1 MIPEAIL
8 CHQAGCRARLR
19 IPAMRDDAG
28 YFERV
33 REALEGECE
42 TVRIDPRTGSVLL
55 VGMRSPLRDILGSAE
70 ADDLFVTSR
79 ATQRAGREGELV
91 PFVDR
96 AMTGLFRG
104 PRHWPAEMA
113 ALMLLL
119 AVIQIAR
126 GNIMAPAV
134 SLLWYASEAMHW
146 AELESA
152 QH

>member
-8 CHQAGCRARLR
+8 CHQAGSRARLR

-28 YFERV
+28 YFERA
-33 REALEGECE
+33 RAALEGECSE
-42 TVRIDPRTGSVLL
+42 VRVDARTGSILL
-55 VGMRSPLRDILGSAE
+55 VGMRSPLTQILGRAA
-70 ADDLFVTSR
+70 ADDLFVLSGDSR
-79 ATQRAGREGELV
+79 RQGGQDELV

-96 AMTGLFRG
+96 AMAGLFRG

-113 ALMLLL
+113 AVMLLL
-119 AVIQIAR
+119 AIIQIAR

-146 AELESA
+146 AELEST